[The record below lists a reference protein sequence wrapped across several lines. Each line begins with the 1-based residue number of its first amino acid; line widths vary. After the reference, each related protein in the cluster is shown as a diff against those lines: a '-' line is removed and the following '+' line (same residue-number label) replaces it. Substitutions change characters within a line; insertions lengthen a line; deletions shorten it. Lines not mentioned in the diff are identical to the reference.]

1 VVGITSIIKG
11 GFMARSGFAGFPP
24 EAMEFLRG
32 LARNNRR
39 EWFLPRKAVYE
50 TSVKQPMRE
59 LVTALNQALA
69 GFAPEYATDPE
80 KAIFRIYRD
89 VRFSKDKKPYK
100 DHIGANFDVRGMGR
114 GHGGFYCAISHKEV
128 AVGGGVYMPEPATLV
143 AIRNHIAEHHAEL
156 RRILANAKVRRLLDG
171 LQGDQ
176 LTRVPKGFCA
186 DHPAADLLRFKQ
198 FVLYVELPPDLA
210 TSPTLYRE
218 IVDRFRAMVPFLR
231 FLNAPLPKEKKIDA
245 RDLLG

>member
-1 VVGITSIIKG
+1 
-11 GFMARSGFAGFPP
+11 MARSGFAGFPA
-24 EAMEFLRG
+24 EAMGFFRG
-32 LARNNRR
+32 LARNNHRD
-39 EWFLPRKAVYE
+39 WFLPRKAVFE
-50 TSVKQPMRE
+50 QSVKQPMRE
-59 LVTALNQALA
+59 LVAALNHALA

-100 DHIGANFDVRGMGR
+100 EHIAASFPLRGGMAH
-114 GHGGFYCAISHKEV
+114 GHGGFYLSVSHKEV
-128 AVGGGVYMPEPATLV
+128 AVGGGVYMPEPAALL

-156 RRILANAKVRRLLDG
+156 RRVLKNAKVRRLLG
-171 LQGDQ
+171 ELQGEQ
-176 LTRVPKGFCA
+176 LARVPKGFCA

-198 FVLYVELPPDLA
+198 FVLYVELPPGVA

>member
-1 VVGITSIIKG
+1 
-11 GFMARSGFAGFPP
+11 MARSGFPGFPP
-24 EAMEFLRG
+24 EAMGFLRG

-39 EWFLPRKAVYE
+39 EWFQPRKAVYE

-59 LVTALNQALA
+59 LVAALNQALT

-100 DHIGANFDVRGMGR
+100 EHIAASFPLRGGMSH
-114 GHGGFYCAISHKEV
+114 GHGGFYLSVSHKEV
-128 AVGGGVYMPEPATLV
+128 AVGGGVYMPEPAALL
-143 AIRNHIAEHHAEL
+143 AIRNHIAEKHGEL
-156 RRILANAKVRRLLDG
+156 RRLLASPKVRRLLG
-171 LQGDQ
+171 ELQGEQ
-176 LTRVPKGFCA
+176 LSRVPKGFCA

-198 FVLYVELPPDLA
+198 FVLYAELPPNLA
-210 TSPTLYRE
+210 TSTTLYQE

-245 RDLLG
+245 RDLLP

>member
-1 VVGITSIIKG
+1 
-11 GFMARSGFAGFPP
+11 MARSGFAGFPP
-24 EAMEFLRG
+24 EALGFLRG

-39 EWFLPRKAVYE
+39 EWFQPRKAVFE

-100 DHIGANFDVRGMGR
+100 EHIAASFPLHGGMAH
-114 GHGGFYCAISHKEV
+114 GHGGFYVAISRKEV
-128 AVGGGVYMPEPATLV
+128 AVGGGVYMPEPAALL
-143 AIRNHIAEHHAEL
+143 AIRNHIAERHAEL
-156 RRILANAKVRRLLDG
+156 RRILANPKVRRLLGD
-171 LQGDQ
+171 LQGEQ
-176 LTRVPKGFCA
+176 LARVPKGFCA

-198 FVLYVELPPDLA
+198 FVLYVELPPGIA
-210 TSPTLYRE
+210 TSPTLYQE

-231 FLNAPLPKEKKIDA
+231 FLNAPLPKERKIDA
-245 RDLLG
+245 RDLLP

>member
-1 VVGITSIIKG
+1 
-11 GFMARSGFAGFPP
+11 MARSGFAGFPP

-100 DHIGANFDVRGMGR
+100 EHIAASFPLRGGMAH
-114 GHGGFYCAISHKEV
+114 GHGGFYVAVSHKEL
-128 AVGGGVYMPEPATLV
+128 AVGGGVYMPEPAALL
-143 AIRNHIAEHHAEL
+143 AIRNHIAERHAEL
-156 RRILANAKVRRLLDG
+156 RRILANPKVRRLLGD
-171 LQGDQ
+171 LQGEQ
-176 LTRVPKGFCA
+176 LARVPKGFCA
-186 DHPAADLLRFKQ
+186 DHPAADLLRFKSL
-198 FVLYVELPPDLA
+198 FLYVTLEPQLA
-210 TSPTLYRE
+210 TTPQFFNEVLT
-218 IVDRFRAMVPFLR
+218 RFRSMKPFLD
-231 FLNAPLPKEKKIDA
+231 FLTAHSAKKRAKIDPRELFA
-245 RDLLG
+245 

>member
-1 VVGITSIIKG
+1 
-11 GFMARSGFAGFPP
+11 MARSGFAGFPP

-39 EWFLPRKAVYE
+39 DWFQPRKAVYE

-100 DHIGANFDVRGMGR
+100 EHIAASFPLHGGMAH
-114 GHGGFYCAISHKEV
+114 GHGGFYVAISRKEV
-128 AVGGGVYMPEPATLV
+128 AVGGGVYMPEPAALL
-143 AIRNHIAEHHAEL
+143 AIRNHIAERHAEL
-156 RRILANAKVRRLLDG
+156 RRILANPKVRRLLGD
-171 LQGDQ
+171 LQGEQ
-176 LTRVPKGFCA
+176 LARVPKGFCA

-198 FVLYVELPPDLA
+198 FVLYVELPPGIA
-210 TSPTLYRE
+210 TSPTLYQE
-218 IVDRFRAMVPFLR
+218 IVDRFRSMVPFLR
-231 FLNAPLPKEKKIDA
+231 FLNAPLPKERKIDA
-245 RDLLG
+245 RDLLP

>member
-1 VVGITSIIKG
+1 
-11 GFMARSGFAGFPP
+11 
-24 EAMEFLRG
+24 MEFLRG

-100 DHIGANFDVRGMGR
+100 EHIAASFPLHGGMAH
-114 GHGGFYCAISHKEV
+114 GHGGFYVAISRKEV
-128 AVGGGVYMPEPATLV
+128 AVGGGVYMPEPAALL
-143 AIRNHIAEHHAEL
+143 AIRNHIAERHAEL
-156 RRILANAKVRRLLDG
+156 RRILANPKVRRLLGD
-171 LQGDQ
+171 LQGEQ
-176 LTRVPKGFCA
+176 LARVPKGFCA

-198 FVLYVELPPDLA
+198 FVLYVELPPGIA
-210 TSPTLYRE
+210 TSPTLYQE
-218 IVDRFRAMVPFLR
+218 IVDRFRSMVPFLR
-231 FLNAPLPKEKKIDA
+231 FLNAPLPKERKIDA
-245 RDLLG
+245 RDLLP

>member
-1 VVGITSIIKG
+1 
-11 GFMARSGFAGFPP
+11 MARSGFAGFPP

-100 DHIGANFDVRGMGR
+100 EHIAASFPLHGGMAH
-114 GHGGFYCAISHKEV
+114 GHGGFYVAISRKEV
-128 AVGGGVYMPEPATLV
+128 AVGGGVYMPEPAALL
-143 AIRNHIAEHHAEL
+143 AIRNHIAERHAEL
-156 RRILANAKVRRLLDG
+156 RRILANPKVRRLLGD
-171 LQGDQ
+171 LQGEQ
-176 LTRVPKGFCA
+176 LARVPKGFCA

-198 FVLYVELPPDLA
+198 FVLYVELPPGIA
-210 TSPTLYRE
+210 TSPTLYQE
-218 IVDRFRAMVPFLR
+218 IVDRFRSMVPFLR
-231 FLNAPLPKEKKIDA
+231 FLNAPLPKERKIDA
-245 RDLLG
+245 RDLLP

>member
-1 VVGITSIIKG
+1 
-11 GFMARSGFAGFPP
+11 MARSGFAGFPP

-39 EWFLPRKAVYE
+39 DWFQPRKAVYE

-100 DHIGANFDVRGMGR
+100 EHIAASFPLRGGMSH
-114 GHGGFYCAISHKEV
+114 GHGGFYLSVSHKEV
-128 AVGGGVYMPEPATLV
+128 AAGGGVYMPEPAALL
-143 AIRNHIAEHHAEL
+143 AIRNHIAENHAEL
-156 RRILANAKVRRLLDG
+156 RRILANAKVRRLLG
-171 LQGDQ
+171 ELQGEQ
-176 LTRVPKGFCA
+176 LARVPKGFCA
-186 DHPAADLLRFKQ
+186 EHPAADLLRFKQ
-198 FVLYVELPPDLA
+198 FVLYVELPPDIA

-231 FLNAPLPKEKKIDA
+231 FLNTPLPKERKIDA
-245 RDLLG
+245 RDLLP

>member
-1 VVGITSIIKG
+1 
-11 GFMARSGFAGFPP
+11 MARSGFAGFPP

-100 DHIGANFDVRGMGR
+100 EHIAASFPLHGGMAH
-114 GHGGFYCAISHKEV
+114 GHGGFYVAISRKEV
-128 AVGGGVYMPEPATLV
+128 AVGGGVYMPEPAALL
-143 AIRNHIAEHHAEL
+143 AIRNHIAERHAEL
-156 RRILANAKVRRLLDG
+156 RRILANPKVRRLLGD
-171 LQGDQ
+171 LQGEQ
-176 LTRVPKGFCA
+176 LARVPKGFCA

-198 FVLYVELPPDLA
+198 FVLYVELPPGIA
-210 TSPTLYRE
+210 TSPTLYQE

-245 RDLLG
+245 RDLLP

>member
-1 VVGITSIIKG
+1 
-11 GFMARSGFAGFPP
+11 MARSGFAGFPP

-100 DHIGANFDVRGMGR
+100 EHIAASALLSSYHSV
-114 GHGGFYCAISHKEV
+114 SHS
-128 AVGGGVYMPEPATLV
+128 AYMKLLSDLR
-143 AIRNHIAEHHAEL
+143 AIRAECNEDMLA
-156 RRILANAKVRRLLDG
+156 ILAHHKKMLG
-171 LQGDQ
+171 L
-176 LTRVPKGFCA
+176 
-186 DHPAADLLRFKQ
+186 
-198 FVLYVELPPDLA
+198 
-210 TSPTLYRE
+210 PTLH
-218 IVDRFRAMVPFLR
+218 
-231 FLNAPLPKEKKIDA
+231 
-245 RDLLG
+245 